1 MDSDLQQRIQDH
13 YEDPYHH
20 GRCESATHYA
30 ELETECV
37 DPATDVIAVELRIAQ
52 DEIREIWFEGNGC
65 DLSQAFASMLAEKLE
80 NKRTD
85 DVRNLSLDQALQQL
99 NISVDANRTRCCKLT
114 LDAIQTAINS
124 QGLEIEDGPNF
135 SGPDLGDEC

>member
-20 GRCESATHYA
+20 GRCEYATHYA
-30 ELETECV
+30 ELATECV
-37 DPATDVIAVELRIAQ
+37 DSAKDVIAVELRIAQ

-65 DLSQAFASMLAEKLE
+65 DLSQAFTSMLAEKLE

-85 DVRNLSLDQALQQL
+85 AVRELSFEEALQQV
-99 NISVDANRTRCCKLT
+99 NVAVDVDRQSCCKLA
-114 LDAIQTAINS
+114 LDAIQNAINS
-124 QGLEIEDGPNF
+124 QGLETEDTPNF
-135 SGPDLGDEC
+135 GGPDLGDEC